1 MGGRWQLTEMY
12 FIPLKEQLL
21 ACEFDLPAS
30 NLRVFIFRENYLQV
44 NTCTAVLKRSRF
56 YVFKLKTF

>member
-1 MGGRWQLTEMY
+1 MY
-12 FIPLKEQLL
+12 FISLREQLL